1 MNILLIER
9 MYWQHGYSELEIV
22 DRLRADPRVVSYIA
36 NKNTVETKLWNED
49 TGTYSIEQ
57 TPRTRSMIRKTPLH
71 QLTEESK
78 KK

>member
-1 MNILLIER
+1 LIER

-22 DRLRADPRVVSYIA
+22 DRLRVDPSVVRHIA
-36 NKNTVETKLWNED
+36 NKLTVETKLWNED
-49 TGTYSIEQ
+49 TNTYSIEQ
-57 TPRTRSMIRKTPLH
+57 TVRVRSIVRKTPLH